1 MLSGRPGRRLR
12 VPNAMRDDNSHVPCG
27 RSGKVHHNE
36 GKSNMK
42 RLFAV
47 ICAGVLLLESCEDLG
62 TSYAGSFLGTFS
74 FRSFDTLKVEV
85 AQGTLSHF
93 KNDSAVSGHWS
104 FADGRSGELEGTAIN
119 SDLSLNLNPHYVDN
133 NLLLR
138 GTIARDTFAGTWEQI
153 GFPGVMARGTF
164 VAVRMR

>member
-47 ICAGVLLLESCEDLG
+47 ICAGVLLLESCQDLG
-62 TSYAGSFLGTFS
+62 TPYAGSFLGTFS
-74 FRSFDTLKVEV
+74 FRSFDSLLDEIHEKAA
-85 AQGTLSHF
+85 AQPLTSCRSI
-93 KNDSAVSGHWS
+93 DSAALPSATSPKGAYGLPRSPLPAVCRNTNPK
-104 FADGRSGELEGTAIN
+104 AAGRHRT
-119 SDLSLNLNPHYVDN
+119 
-133 NLLLR
+133 
-138 GTIARDTFAGTWEQI
+138 
-153 GFPGVMARGTF
+153 
-164 VAVRMR
+164 